1 MNPPRMVS
9 RLVLTAHIVT
19 SVGWLGTVMA
29 YLALDIVASVSD
41 DIAAVR
47 AAYFGMDLTI
57 RVVIVPL
64 AIVSVLIGTVNAL
77 TSSWGLF
84 RHYWVVVKLLLSI
97 FATVILL
104 LEVQNVAYM
113 AELAS
118 TIADPRSLPG
128 SLLHSIGG
136 LVVLITVAVL
146 SVYKPKGLT
155 PHGWR
160 QQLRTGDA
168 AAHARPPR

>member
-1 MNPPRMVS
+1 MTVS
-9 RLVLTAHIVT
+9 RTLSRLLLTVHIVT
-19 SVGWLGTVMA
+19 SVGWLGAVLA
-29 YLALDIVASVSD
+29 YLALDIVGRVGD
-41 DIAAVR
+41 DIASVR

-57 RVVIVPL
+57 RYVIAPL
-64 AIVSVLIGTVNAL
+64 AAASVIIGTVNAL

-84 RHYWVVVKLLLSI
+84 GHYWVVVKLLLTI

-104 LEVQNVAYM
+104 LEVQNVSLM

-118 TIADPRSLPG
+118 TSTDPGNLPG
-128 SLLHSIGG
+128 SLPHSVGG
-136 LVVLITVAVL
+136 LVFLITAAVL

-160 QQLRTGDA
+160 RHQRERGPTQT
-168 AAHARPPR
+168 

>member
-1 MNPPRMVS
+1 MTVPRVLS

-19 SVGWLGTVMA
+19 AVGWLGAVLA
-29 YLALDIVASVSD
+29 YLALDIVASVSE

-47 AAYFGMDLTI
+47 AAYFGMDLSI
-57 RVVIVPL
+57 RYVIVPL
-64 AIVSVLIGTVNAL
+64 AIASVLIGTANAL

-84 RHYWVVVKLLLSI
+84 RHYWVVVKLLLTV

-104 LEVQNVAYM
+104 LEAQTIMYM

-118 TIADPRSLPG
+118 TGADPGNLPG

-155 PHGWR
+155 RHGWR
-160 QQLRTGDA
+160 QQLR
-168 AAHARPPR
+168 ARE